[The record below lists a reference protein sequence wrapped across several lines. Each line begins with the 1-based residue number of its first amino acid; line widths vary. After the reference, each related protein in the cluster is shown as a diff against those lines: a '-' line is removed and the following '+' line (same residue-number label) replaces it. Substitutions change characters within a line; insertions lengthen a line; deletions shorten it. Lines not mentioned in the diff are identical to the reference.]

1 MPNSGAGPVRKL
13 ALVRRFLPPGAVWAA
28 ALFMAPFVDDDGA
41 SALVW
46 GLGSALLI
54 ALFPWALV
62 TVLDK
67 RGDLRRGIDR
77 LGVSP
82 VILGA
87 LGAAFTVLRIIRWT
101 DGPRALAAV
110 VFGMIAAYALM
121 TAVSKVARLEW
132 ADVTY
137 AAAAVVIPVLLFLLL
152 PGALGSAVAIAV
164 AVLCA
169 GALIRGGTT
178 AGKTVAAAAAGV
190 LAGGGV
196 FLWLLLVSMYQTP

>member
-1 MPNSGAGPVRKL
+1 MSNPGAGPVRNL

-28 ALFMAPFVDDDGA
+28 ALFTAPFLNDDGA

-46 GLGSALLI
+46 GAGSAVLI

-77 LGVSP
+77 LGAPP
-82 VILGA
+82 VILGG
-87 LGAAFTVLRIIRWT
+87 LGAAFVVLRIIRWA

-110 VFGMIAAYALM
+110 VFGMIAAYALT
-121 TAVSKVARLEW
+121 TALSKVARLEW

-137 AAAAVVIPVLLFLLL
+137 AADAVVLPVLLYALY
-152 PGALGSAVAIAV
+152 PGTAGITLAAAAACLCVA
-164 AVLCA
+164 
-169 GALIRGGTT
+169 GLISSGRKT
-178 AGKTVAAAAAGV
+178 AGKTVAAAAVGV

-196 FLWLLLVSMYQTP
+196 FLWLLAYSL